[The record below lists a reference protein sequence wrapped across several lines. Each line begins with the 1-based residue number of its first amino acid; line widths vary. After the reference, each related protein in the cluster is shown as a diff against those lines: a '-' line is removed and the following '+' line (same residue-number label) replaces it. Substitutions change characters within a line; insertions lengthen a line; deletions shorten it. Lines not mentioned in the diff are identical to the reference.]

1 MGRDGTAARICEV
14 LSDSVGGLAPVLTGR
29 VGEAAGLV
37 RARSK
42 FCLILP
48 RLSALPMFIL

>member
-29 VGEAAGLV
+29 VGEAAGLA
-37 RARSK
+37 RARS
-42 FCLILP
+42 
-48 RLSALPMFIL
+48 SV